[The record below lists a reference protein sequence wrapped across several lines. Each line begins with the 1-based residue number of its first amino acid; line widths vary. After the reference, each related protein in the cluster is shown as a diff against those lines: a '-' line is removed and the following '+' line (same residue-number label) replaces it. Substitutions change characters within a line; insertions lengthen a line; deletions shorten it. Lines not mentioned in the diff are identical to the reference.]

1 MPNLF
6 IYMSDKCIFKYN
18 KKYLNMDNQERMQY
32 NKHIRES
39 LELLESIKHEI
50 SEDEYKIINQ
60 CILKEIR
67 YSN

>member
-1 MPNLF
+1 
-6 IYMSDKCIFKYN
+6 
-18 KKYLNMDNQERMQY
+18 MDNQERMQY

>member
-1 MPNLF
+1 
-6 IYMSDKCIFKYN
+6 MSDKCKFKYSE
-18 KKYLNMDNQERMQY
+18 KYLNMNNQERIEY
-32 NKHIRES
+32 NKRIRES

-50 SEDEYKIINQ
+50 SEDEYKIIMQ